1 MSKLKICYI
10 SKLSTNKLFHFIW
23 MILSVSSKHFKDVVF
38 ALVAELVLK
47 LLLYPEFMPLAVG
60 GISSYEIHNCRKVLI
75 RGIWILGFFIYQILQ
90 DDTIEA
96 RTLSIA
102 WTESISRF
110 SAVRCDTTL
119 SSSVVPSRSLWIP
132 FFHNITLS
140 TFRLHTKIM
149 NM

>member
-75 RGIWILGFFIYQILQ
+75 RGIWILISQILQ
-90 DDTIEA
+90 DDTIEL
-96 RTLSIA
+96 RTLSIS
-102 WTESISRF
+102 WTASISRF

-132 FFHNITLS
+132 FFHNITLR